1 MNVSDSHQ
9 ILGAEI
15 LLLPQVKTLLSSVVV
30 VGEFCLNL
38 QLFSYSNTS
47 DKTNKQMETQK
58 TQAENQPKPAMS
70 SCRKMVKDDANFLE
84 DVKDH
89 IDEFINASMDD
100 HKNCFN
106 KTIKKM
112 FGLSKAV
119 AEKQQAEEAKGVE
132 SYLPLQTTLSD

>member
-1 MNVSDSHQ
+1 
-9 ILGAEI
+9 
-15 LLLPQVKTLLSSVVV
+15 VKTLLSSVVV

-58 TQAENQPKPAMS
+58 TQAGNPPKPAMS

>member
-1 MNVSDSHQ
+1 M
-9 ILGAEI
+9 E
-15 LLLPQVKTLLSSVVV
+15 
-30 VGEFCLNL
+30 
-38 QLFSYSNTS
+38 
-47 DKTNKQMETQK
+47 KQN
-58 TQAENQPKPAMS
+58 TQAENEPKPAKS

>member
-1 MNVSDSHQ
+1 
-9 ILGAEI
+9 
-15 LLLPQVKTLLSSVVV
+15 
-30 VGEFCLNL
+30 
-38 QLFSYSNTS
+38 
-47 DKTNKQMETQK
+47 METQK
-58 TQAENQPKPAMS
+58 TQADNPPKPAMS
-70 SCRKMVKDDANFLE
+70 SCRKKAKDDANFLE

-119 AEKQQAEEAKGVE
+119 AEKQQTEAKGVE
-132 SYLPLQTTLSD
+132 SFLPLQTTVSD

>member
-1 MNVSDSHQ
+1 
-9 ILGAEI
+9 
-15 LLLPQVKTLLSSVVV
+15 
-30 VGEFCLNL
+30 
-38 QLFSYSNTS
+38 
-47 DKTNKQMETQK
+47 METKK